1 MSNSLKAFLIG
12 LSFSVIVLV
21 SFFIGA
27 ISDRVFGVKPVD
39 YFLSKNSNFAS
50 IAQSKNSSQTTTT
63 PLRTEEK
70 SIVDVADQAS
80 TSVVTISIKQQ
91 PRTQSRMPGFF
102 GFDGFGFNQPQIQE
116 PQQNVQPI
124 QQDIGSGFVV
134 DKGLVVTS
142 KHVVADGS
150 QYFVYDRNDKEHKVS
165 NIYRDPVNDLA
176 ILKVD
181 DLDAPTLQL
190 GDSDKLKVG
199 QSVIAIGT
207 ALGEFRHTV
216 TTGVVSGLGRG
227 IQAGDSFG
235 SSVESLENVIQT
247 DAAINPGNSG
257 GPLLDSSGQVI
268 GINTA
273 VSQQGQNIGFAIPIN
288 VIKTSLNNFD
298 QTGKFDRPFLGV
310 RFQVISQQAAIY
322 NNLPQGDYLIEVIP
336 NSSAAAAGL
345 QQGDIITDFDGKS
358 LKDNDLSKLI
368 STKKIGDKVSIKYWR
383 KDQQKELQMELKAE
397 PSPSASP

>member
-1 MSNSLKAFLIG
+1 
-12 LSFSVIVLV
+12 
-21 SFFIGA
+21 
-27 ISDRVFGVKPVD
+27 VKPID
-39 YFLSKNSNFAS
+39 FFLKKNGISQFADQVKNSNQAV
-50 IAQSKNSSQTTTT
+50 AT

-70 SIVDVADQAS
+70 SVVDVADQAS

-91 PRTQSRMPGFF
+91 PRIQTSMPSFF
-102 GFDGFGFNQPQIQE
+102 GFEGFGFSQPQVQQ
-116 PQQNVQPI
+116 PQNTQPT
-124 QQDIGSGFVV
+124 QHDIGTGFVV

-142 KHVVADGS
+142 KHVVSAGS
-150 QYFVYDRNDKEHKVS
+150 EYFVYDRNDKEHKVT
-165 NIYRDPVNDLA
+165 NIYRDPSNDLA

-181 DLDAPTLQL
+181 DLQAPALKL
-190 GDSDKLKVG
+190 GDSDTLKVG

-227 IQAGDSFG
+227 IEAGDSFG

-257 GPLLDSSGQVI
+257 GPLLDSAGQVI

-288 VIKTSLNNFD
+288 VIKTSLANFD
-298 QTGKFDRPFLGV
+298 QTGKFDRPFLGI
-310 RFQVISQQAAIY
+310 RFQPISQQTAIY

-336 NSSAAAAGL
+336 NSSAADAGL
-345 QQGDIITDFDGKS
+345 QQGDIITDFDGKN
-358 LKDNDLSKLI
+358 LKDNDITKLI
-368 STKKIGDKVSIKYWR
+368 GSKKIGDKVKIKYWR
-383 KDQQKELQMELKAE
+383 KDQQKEIEMQLKAE
-397 PSPSASP
+397 PAASPTP

>member
-1 MSNSLKAFLIG
+1 MSNSLKSFLIG
-12 LSFSVIVLV
+12 LSLSLIVIV
-21 SFFIGA
+21 SFFVGA
-27 ISDRVFGVKPVD
+27 ISDRVFGVKPID
-39 YFLSKNSNFAS
+39 FFLKKNSISQLADQ
-50 IAQSKNSSQTTTT
+50 AKNSTQAVAT

-70 SIVDVADQAS
+70 SVVDVADQAS

-91 PRTQSRMPGFF
+91 PRVRANMPSFF
-102 GFDGFGFNQPQIQE
+102 GFEGFGFSQPQ
-116 PQQNVQPI
+116 VQPP
-124 QQDIGSGFVV
+124 QNTQPTQHDIGTGFVV

-142 KHVVADGS
+142 KHVVSDGTE
-150 QYFVYDRNDKEHKVS
+150 YFVYDRNDKEHKVT
-165 NIYRDPVNDLA
+165 NIYRDPTNDLA

-181 DLDAPTLQL
+181 DLQAPALKL
-190 GDSDKLKVG
+190 GDSETLKVG

-227 IQAGDSFG
+227 IEAGDSFG

-257 GPLLDSSGQVI
+257 GPLLDSAGQVI

-288 VIKTSLNNFD
+288 VIKTSLANFD
-298 QTGKFDRPFLGV
+298 QTGKFDRPFLGI
-310 RFQVISQQAAIY
+310 RFQPISQQTAIY

-336 NSSAAAAGL
+336 NSSAADAGL

-358 LKDNDLSKLI
+358 LKDNDITKLI
-368 STKKIGDKVSIKYWR
+368 GSKKIGDKVKIKYWR
-383 KDQQKELQMELKAE
+383 KDQQKEIEMQLKAE
-397 PSPSASP
+397 PAASPTP